1 MLVRGAAG
9 SIIILLAASAA
20 LAADAPPGDISA
32 PAQQTQG
39 ATQTPAAPAVS
50 ALSASMSGPGP
61 FPVLSALPADYFATT
76 PYLLGE
82 WPGIRSKLNDLG
94 IQVSLTGV
102 DEAVMNLSG
111 GLRQNAQEAG
121 QVALQAQFDLQK
133 SLGLTGASVLM
144 TLVSRWGR
152 DAATDAGIPALQLL
166 NEVYGRG
173 NILRLEELAWNQKL
187 FDDRIEITAGR
198 LAFGDEVFSFPCDFI
213 NLTFCPGQP
222 GNLVGDYIYNW
233 PVSQWAAVGQ
243 LNFGSQGYF
252 KAGIFDSNPAY
263 LNTTPNPA
271 LWPTAP
277 EDSQGVIVPAEVAWT
292 PKFGALQ
299 GSYQVGGWWN
309 NSAAPNVATSIN
321 GEPILVSGL
330 PALPGHGRYGFS
342 TVLQQQLTHD
352 PANADPKNGLNA
364 FVLATYADR
373 RTSMLDYQIF
383 WGVVQ
388 YGLGPWRPK
397 DGFGIAVGTTHV
409 NPNVAD
415 AQILANALGVGPG
428 YVQRSEYVTE
438 AWYGWQAAPWLNLKL
453 DAQYVITPGGY
464 TTPTN
469 RNAFVL
475 GVRTTIAF
483 W

>member
-9 SIIILLAASAA
+9 SIIILLAGSAVVAGEAS
-20 LAADAPPGDISA
+20 PGDA
-32 PAQQTQG
+32 
-39 ATQTPAAPAVS
+39 AAPVVP
-50 ALSASMSGPGP
+50 ALSASASGLPP

-82 WPGIRSKLNDLG
+82 WPGIRTKLSDLG
-94 IQVSLTGV
+94 IQASLTGV

-152 DAATDAGIPALQLL
+152 NAATDAGIPALQLL

-173 NILRLEELAWNQKL
+173 NILRLEQLAWDQKL
-187 FDDRIEITAGR
+187 LDDRIEFTVGR
-198 LAFGDEVFSFPCDFI
+198 LAFGDQFFSFPCDFI
-213 NLTFCPGQP
+213 NLTFCPGQA

-252 KAGIFDSNPAY
+252 KAGIFDANPAY

-277 EDSQGVIVPAEVAWT
+277 ENSQGVIVPAEVAWT

-299 GSYQVGGWWN
+299 RSYQAGGWWN
-309 NSAAPNVATSIN
+309 NSAAPNVADSID

-330 PALPGHGRYGFS
+330 PGI
-342 TVLQQQLTHD
+342 
-352 PANADPKNGLNA
+352 PATG
-364 FVLATYADR
+364 ATD
-373 RTSMLDYQIF
+373 S
-383 WGVVQ
+383 
-388 YGLGPWRPK
+388 RP
-397 DGFGIAVGTTHV
+397 
-409 NPNVAD
+409 
-415 AQILANALGVGPG
+415 
-428 YVQRSEYVTE
+428 SCSSS
-438 AWYGWQAAPWLNLKL
+438 
-453 DAQYVITPGGY
+453 
-464 TTPTN
+464 
-469 RNAFVL
+469 
-475 GVRTTIAF
+475 
-483 W
+483 